1 MPNLLI
7 SVLGIRG
14 RVVARV
20 VMFACLI
27 CASQQLSAQSP
38 VAYERAG
45 DKAMKEGDY
54 YTASTFYFNSYA
66 NNNTDLVITWK
77 LAESCRLY
85 NDYENAQKYYSKAYG
100 LDKQGQFP
108 LIAFYLAE
116 MNQRQGYYEEA
127 ASIYAN
133 YLQMHG
139 RENSYFTDKA
149 KRELYNCQNIKQL
162 LKDTAKVT
170 IQNSGSEINSVYSDF
185 APSYLDTTTLL
196 YSSLRFE
203 NKDKKTKKKNKY
215 ISKLLI
221 SNNERNTW
229 SRPDNYSTQ
238 LNRPGLHSCNSAVS
252 GNGKL
257 LIYTQC
263 QREKDK
269 LMCTLYYSTLKDDNW
284 SNPQPLNDSIN
295 IKGYTA
301 TMPAIGNDGLSGY
314 VLYFVSDRPGGIGK
328 ADIWK
333 CTITPD
339 FVFSSPINLGT
350 PVNTVDD
357 DITPFYENLNST
369 LYFASEGHFGL
380 GGFDIYS
387 YKPDAAEQNVVNLHF
402 PINTSYNDLYYSSR
416 NNKFLLSSNRPGSLF
431 IKARTCC
438 YDIYDGVYLDT
449 VKQVKKDTLMIIE
462 PIATDITKDSIT
474 KEIIKQ
480 IEPLLPMKLYF
491 ENDQPNPKTLLT
503 STKSNYVD
511 LYNVYLTN
519 EKKYREN
526 YVDVL
531 TDESMRNKADAEIT
545 AFFNLVVK
553 KSYLDLD
560 RFSELLLKQLD
571 SGNKI
576 EIIVRGSASP
586 LAESSYNKNLSKRRI
601 SSVVN
606 YWKIYNAGTLN
617 NYIKTGKLTITEDA
631 VGEELTSAKISDDL
645 KDKRNSI
652 YSPAAGS
659 MRYIQVMRV
668 MINGVVV
675 E

>member
-1 MPNLLI
+1 MPGLLTFVFG
-7 SVLGIRG
+7 SR
-14 RVVARV
+14 RHVVARV
-20 VMFACLI
+20 AMFACLFF
-27 CASQQLSAQSP
+27 AAQQLHAQSP
-38 VAYERAG
+38 AAYERAG

-54 YTASTFYFNSYA
+54 YSAFTFYFNSYA
-66 NNNTDLVITWK
+66 NNNTDLIITWK

-85 NDYENAQKYYSKAYG
+85 NDYENAQKYYNKAYG

-127 ASIYAN
+127 ASIYNN
-133 YLQMHG
+133 YLQMYG
-139 RENSYFTDKA
+139 RDNSYFTDKA
-149 KRELYNCQNIKQL
+149 KRELNNCQNIKQL
-162 LKDTAKVT
+162 LKDTAKVS
-170 IQNSGSEINSVYSDF
+170 IQNSGTEINSVYSDF
-185 APSYLDTTTLL
+185 APSYLDSTTML

-229 SRPDNYSTQ
+229 SSPDNYSTQ

-269 LMCTLYYSTLKDDNW
+269 LMCTLYYSTQKDGNW
-284 SNPQPLNDSIN
+284 TNPLPLNDSIN
-295 IKGYTA
+295 FKGYTA

-314 VLYFVSDRPGGIGK
+314 VLYFVSDRPGGLGK

-333 CTITPD
+333 CSITPD
-339 FVFSSPINLGT
+339 FIFGNPVNVGA

-357 DITPFYENLNST
+357 DITPFYDNQHST
-369 LYFASEGHFGL
+369 LYFASEGHKGL

-387 YKPDAAEQNVVNLHF
+387 YKTDVPEQNVENLHY

-416 NNKFLLSSNRPGSLF
+416 NNNFLLSSNRPGSLY

-438 YDIYDGVYLDT
+438 YDIYEGVYLDT
-449 VKQVKKDTLMIIE
+449 VKHVKKDTLITIE
-462 PIATDITKDSIT
+462 PIANDISQDSIT
-474 KEIIKQ
+474 KEVIRQ

-491 ENDQPNPKTLLT
+491 ENDQPNPKTMLT
-503 STKSNYVD
+503 TTNANYVD
-511 LYNVYLTN
+511 LYHTYLTN
-519 EKKYREN
+519 EKKYRVN

-531 TDESMRNKADAEIT
+531 TDESKRTNADAEIT
-545 AFFNLVVK
+545 AFFNQVVK

-560 RFSELLLKQLD
+560 RFSDLLLKQLD
-571 SGNKI
+571 AGNKI

-586 LAESSYNKNLSKRRI
+586 LAASGYNKNLSKRRI
-601 SSVVN
+601 SSVIN
-606 YWKIYNAGTLN
+606 FWKVYNAGKLN

-631 VGEELTSAKISDDL
+631 VGEEMTSTKISDDL
-645 KDKRNSI
+645 KDKRNSV

-668 MINGVVV
+668 MINGVAV